1 LDCEG
6 KKMPE
11 LNKLREEIDQT
22 DDVILK
28 ALAKRMDIVSDILSI
43 KEAEELPLFDANR
56 ERQMLD
62 EVAGRAATR
71 GLNPDLAKQVLRL
84 VIRHSR
90 KAQTKRLQEQANPLK
105 GPARRVAYQGTE
117 GAYSWAAA
125 RKHFGNQVE
134 TVGFPT
140 LEDAVIAVSD
150 GVVDQALLP
159 IENTLAGSIHEVYD
173 LLSKSSLHVAGEEV
187 LEIEHCLIGLEPVP
201 LERIE
206 RVVSHPV
213 ALQQCTKFLRSLPSA
228 ECQAYMDTAEAV
240 AKVKQ
245 DKEPGQVAIASRQ
258 AAERY
263 GLTILKECIA
273 DHTENYTRFW
283 LIDRTPVNV
292 DVKVPAKTSLLLV
305 TDHREGALVHCLQA
319 LAAFGINMTKLE
331 SRPIKETPWHYSF
344 YLDLEGNL
352 KEYRLSQALDRVR
365 ERARVLRILGCYPI
379 AQRLCMVPP
388 QADIESGKK
397 RAVPKGIGKPASN
410 GNGSN
415 GSQKQSDP
423 LDRLAKIKAM
433 PVASDPAGLHT
444 RDRRDKATMI
454 EVGGVP
460 IGTGREF
467 VVMAGPC
474 AVESREQIMEAAA
487 LVKASGARILRGGAY
502 KPRTSPY
509 SFQGLG
515 AEGVKLLVEAGRAHG
530 LPVVSE
536 VLAPEQVEMMAECVD
551 ILQVGARNMQ
561 NYPLLRELGRCNRPV
576 LMKRGM
582 SATIDELLSA
592 AEYILAGG
600 NQQVILCERG
610 IRTFD
615 NAMRSTL
622 DLGAVVVLKERTHL
636 PVIVDPSHAA
646 GKRVWVPPLARAA
659 RVIGCD
665 GIIVEMHPEP
675 AKARSD
681 ADQALSPEQFER
693 MMESM

>member
-1 LDCEG
+1 
-6 KKMPE
+6 MPE

-28 ALAKRMDIVSDILSI
+28 ALAKRMDIVADILSL

-71 GLNPDLAKQVLRL
+71 GLNPDLAKQVLQL

-90 KAQTKRLQEQANPLK
+90 RAQTKRLQEQANPMK

-125 RKHFGNQVE
+125 GKHFGAEVE

-140 LEDAVIAVSD
+140 LEDALTAVSD

-173 LLSKSSLHVAGEEV
+173 LLSRSSLHVAGEEV
-187 LEIEHCLIGLEPVP
+187 LEIEHCLIGIEAIP
-201 LERIE
+201 LERIR

-213 ALQQCTKFLRSLPSA
+213 ALQQCTRFLRSLPSA

-245 DKEPGQVAIASRQ
+245 DKDPAQVAIASRQ
-258 AAERY
+258 AAEHY
-263 GLTILKECIA
+263 GLTILKEGIA

-283 LIDRTPVNV
+283 VIDRTPVNV

-352 KEYRLSQALDRVR
+352 KEYRLAQALDRVR
-365 ERARVLRILGCYPI
+365 ERARVVRILGCYPI
-379 AQRLCMVPP
+379 AQRLCSIPP
-388 QADIESGKK
+388 QETSQ
-397 RAVPKGIGKPASN
+397 SN
-410 GNGSN
+410 GGEGDVQGNGHSKDGGANGSN
-415 GSQKQSDP
+415 GSNKRTGEP
-423 LDRLAKIKAM
+423 IKVPMLKAM
-433 PVASDPAGLHT
+433 PVESDPADLHE
-444 RDRRDKATMI
+444 RSRRGKETVIDVA
-454 EVGGVP
+454 GVL
-460 IGTGREF
+460 IGTGQEF

-474 AVESREQIMEAAA
+474 AVETREQIMEAAA
-487 LVKASGARILRGGAY
+487 LVKAGGARILRGGAY

-576 LMKRGM
+576 LLKRGM
-582 SATIDELLSA
+582 SATIDELLHA
-592 AEYILAGG
+592 AEYILSGG

-646 GKRVWVPPLARAA
+646 GKRLWVPPLARAA
-659 RVIGCD
+659 RVIGCE

-681 ADQALSPEQFER
+681 ADQALSPEQFEN
-693 MMESM
+693 MMKSIR